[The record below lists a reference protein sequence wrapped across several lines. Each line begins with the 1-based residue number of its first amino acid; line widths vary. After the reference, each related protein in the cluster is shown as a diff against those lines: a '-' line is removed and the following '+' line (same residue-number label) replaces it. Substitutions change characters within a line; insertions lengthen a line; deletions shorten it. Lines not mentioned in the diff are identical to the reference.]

1 MIEADFLIESMGNSS
16 YAVERSLNKLVEDIE
31 RDKEV
36 ELVGKDV
43 GEVKKEEGSYTGIVE
58 LELQFSD
65 MKSFVRGVIKYPPS
79 AILLNSPAEITMS
92 REEFQQLLAFTGGVI
107 RDLYSHYHAG
117 FVFEDIE
124 EEFTPVDEEEID
136 SLLDHGAVR
145 VGVLIE
151 NEDEDLST
159 IISRVIEAIS
169 GDVEYIKA
177 EEMKLE
183 AGRVVALDLLIEPPS
198 SVFDL
203 VLKYV
208 PMVIKIVEPEEIT
221 LSMLDMQDISTSIA
235 EVINEVMIQNAVF
248 K

>member
-16 YAVERSLNKLVEDIE
+16 YAVERSLNKLVKDIE
-31 RDKEV
+31 IDEEV
-36 ELVGKDV
+36 ELVEKDV

-58 LELQFSD
+58 LELKFGD
-65 MKSFVRGVIKYPPS
+65 MKSFIRGVIKYPPS

-92 REEFQQLLAFTGGVI
+92 RDEFQQLLAFTGSI
-107 RDLYSHYHAG
+107 IKDLYSHYHVG

-124 EEFTPVDEEEID
+124 EEFTPIDEEEID
-136 SLLDHGAVR
+136 SILDHGAVR

-151 NEDEDLST
+151 NEDEDFNTL
-159 IISRVIEAIS
+159 ISRVIESIN

-177 EEMKLE
+177 EEMELE

-198 SVFDL
+198 SVFDM
-203 VLKYV
+203 VLRHV
-208 PMVIKIVEPEEIT
+208 PMVIKIMEPENIT
-221 LSMLDMQDISTSIA
+221 LSMLDIQDISTNVA
-235 EVINEVMIQNAVF
+235 EVINDVMIQNAV

>member
-16 YAVERSLNKLVEDIE
+16 YAVERSLNKLVKDIE
-31 RDKEV
+31 IDEEV
-36 ELVGKDV
+36 ELVEKDV

-58 LELQFSD
+58 LELKFSD
-65 MKSFVRGVIKYPPS
+65 MKSFIRGVIKYPPS

-92 REEFQQLLAFTGGVI
+92 RDEFQQLLAFTGSI
-107 RDLYSHYHAG
+107 IKDLYSHYHVG

-124 EEFTPVDEEEID
+124 EEFTPIDEEEID
-136 SLLDHGAVR
+136 SILDHGAVR

-151 NEDEDLST
+151 NEDEDFNTL
-159 IISRVIEAIS
+159 ISRVIESIN

-177 EEMKLE
+177 EEMELE

-198 SVFDL
+198 SVFDM
-203 VLKYV
+203 VLRHV
-208 PMVIKIVEPEEIT
+208 PMVIKIMEPENIT
-221 LSMLDMQDISTSIA
+221 LSMLDIQDISTNVA
-235 EVINEVMIQNAVF
+235 EVINDVMIQNAV

>member
-16 YAVERSLNKLVEDIE
+16 YAVERSLNKLVKDIE
-31 RDKEV
+31 IDEEV
-36 ELVGKDV
+36 ELVEKDV

-65 MKSFVRGVIKYPPS
+65 MKSFIRGVIKYPPS

-92 REEFQQLLAFTGGVI
+92 RDEFQQLLAFTGSI
-107 RDLYSHYHAG
+107 IKDLYSHYHVG

-124 EEFTPVDEEEID
+124 EEFTPIDEEEID
-136 SLLDHGAVR
+136 SILDHGAVR

-151 NEDEDLST
+151 NEDEDFNTL
-159 IISRVIEAIS
+159 ISRVIESIN

-177 EEMKLE
+177 KEMELE
-183 AGRVVALDLLIEPPS
+183 AGRVVAIDLLIEPPS
-198 SVFDL
+198 SVFDM
-203 VLKYV
+203 VLRHV
-208 PMVIKIVEPEEIT
+208 PMVIKIVEPENIT
-221 LSMLDMQDISTSIA
+221 LSMLDIQDISTNVA
-235 EVINEVMIQNAVF
+235 EVINDVMIQNAV